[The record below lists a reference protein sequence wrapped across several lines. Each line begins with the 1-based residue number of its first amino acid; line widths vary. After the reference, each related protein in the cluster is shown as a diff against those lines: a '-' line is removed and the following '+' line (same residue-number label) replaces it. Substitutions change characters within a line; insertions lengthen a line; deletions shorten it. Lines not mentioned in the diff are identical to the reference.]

1 MPDSMLLRLDPVL
14 LREAKKRARAEN
26 RTLAEYVE
34 TAVREKVQ
42 RTRVTV
48 IVHPSLR
55 KTIRK
60 SKPVR
65 TPRETKEDRAARE
78 RLHNLVL
85 DAAASRGDAAP
96 QRRNS
101 DSE

>member
-1 MPDSMLLRLDPVL
+1 MPNSMLLRFDPVL

-26 RTLAEYVE
+26 RTPAEYVE

-42 RTRVTV
+42 RTTITV
-48 IVHPSLR
+48 NVHPSLR

-60 SKPVR
+60 SEPIPA
-65 TPRETKEDRAARE
+65 PRETKKDRTARE

-85 DAAASRGDAAP
+85 DAAGIPR
-96 QRRNS
+96 
-101 DSE
+101 

>member
-14 LREAKKRARAEN
+14 LREAKKRARAEK

-42 RTRVTV
+42 RTTVTV
-48 IVHPSLR
+48 VVHPSLR

-60 SKPVR
+60 SKSVG
-65 TPRETKEDRAARE
+65 TPRETKKDRAARE

-85 DAAASRGDAAP
+85 DAAGIPR
-96 QRRNS
+96 
-101 DSE
+101 